1 MVDLSL
7 EEFVRV
13 ICNMEQVYTLEMK
26 MYPLDPNDENDVIM
40 GTYSQL
46 YDTLMD
52 VLGYCPDNTYAQ
64 HCIEQ
69 LKENLFDYK
78 LEFTEL
84 DIYDYLDEKTKGF
97 QKERCLIFLRDLKML
112 HSIHVFQDGYS
123 HDFFYLKAVKWLE
136 EKIEITASKNI
147 NTPLP
152 TEIESEQPS
161 HTQIQE
167 ILLPEKLNTPRAR
180 KYFSKAIDAN
190 IITKTD
196 TGYSMGSAIKTKALL
211 AYFIELVFCRDEA
224 GKDNGIK
231 YPGDASSLLFGT
243 TRLEKARSQYLNNKG
258 KNPKGQGADYDGGK
272 PGGYK
277 IIDKIFIK

>member
-1 MVDLSL
+1 MVDLSP

-13 ICNMEQVYTLEMK
+13 ICNMEKVYTLEMK
-26 MYPLDPNDENDVIM
+26 MYPLDPNQENDVIM

-46 YDTLMD
+46 YDTLMN

-84 DIYDYLDEKTKGF
+84 DIYDYLDEKTNGF
-97 QKERCLIFLRDLKML
+97 QKERCLIFLRDLKRH

-152 TEIESEQPS
+152 TELESEQPS

-167 ILLPEKLNTPRAR
+167 IWLPEELDTPRAR
-180 KYFSKAIDAN
+180 KYFPKAIEAS
-190 IITKTD
+190 IITQKGTGEKTY
-196 TGYSMGSAIKTKALL
+196 YSKKAGITQKQL
-211 AYFIELVFCRDEA
+211 AYFLKLVFCQDEE
-224 GKDNGIK
+224 GKDNGK
-231 YPGDASSLLFGT
+231 DFPNKETNELFWT
-243 TRLEKARSQYLNNKG
+243 SDLRHTVSALMNNKE
-258 KNPKGQGADYDGGK
+258 GK
-272 PGGYK
+272 PRGYK
-277 IIDKIFIK
+277 IIDKIFM

>member
-123 HDFFYLKAVKWLE
+123 LDFFYLKAVKWLE
-136 EKIEITASKNI
+136 EKIEITASKNN

-167 ILLPEKLNTPRAR
+167 IWLPEKLNTPRAR
-180 KYFSKAIDAN
+180 KYFSKAIEKGLCDSNYKWLKGLQLLSCFASEMSLELKLGKGQN
-190 IITKTD
+190 SDGTD
-196 TGYSMGSAIKTKALL
+196 RLSWKPFEVL
-211 AYFIELVFCRDEA
+211 F
-224 GKDNGIK
+224 GIK
-231 YPGDASSLLFGT
+231 
-243 TRLEKARSQYLNNKG
+243 KNKLRQNYNDI
-258 KNPKGQGADYDGGK
+258 KKTGQIPSDINLVDS
-272 PGGYK
+272 
-277 IIDKIFIK
+277 IFN